1 VSEKKPRASSTT
13 VSAPGS

>member
-13 VSAPGS
+13 VSASGS